1 MRCVYPQLI
10 KSAAAAAAAEIV
22 QYNTLLAM
30 SHHLNS
36 AIAQS
41 CVRGGSVAEWL
52 GRWTRDQ

>member
-1 MRCVYPQLI
+1 VYPQLI